1 MYLSSASV
9 AVIETLHSSTIRVS
23 APRPCS
29 SSCSCCCSS
38 CNSLSAFCS
47 CSLMSARISATRCSY
62 SLIVS
67 SLAFWYRL
75 SSAVSCFC
83 LSFFTLDS
91 SVSAAVRRS
100 ATSCRRVFSCSV
112 ISSFSCSAL
121 EVYSSIFNCI
131 VLRFCGM
138 TRSSVS
144 RYDFCSRNSL
154 ILGAKRRFSS
164 SFSFSCS
171 SVKPTY
177 SAFNERSDASS
188 SVRSAFSWA
197 GLRTASGRSVRSSF
211 TPNSDAPSSF
221 CGCNPV

>member
-1 MYLSSASV
+1 MYFSSASV
-9 AVIETLHSSTIRVS
+9 AFIEALHSSTIRVS

-38 CNSLSAFCS
+38 CSSLSVFRS
-47 CSLMSARISATRCSY
+47 CSLMSARISASRCSCC
-62 SLIVS
+62 LIAS

-83 LSFFTLDS
+83 FSFCVFAS
-91 SVSAAVRRS
+91 SVSAAAWRI
-100 ATSCRRVFSCSV
+100 ATSCRRVFSCLV
-112 ISSFSCSAL
+112 LSSFSHSAL
-121 EVYSSIFNCI
+121 VAYSSIFRSM

-144 RYDFCSRNSL
+144 WYDFSSRKSL
-154 ILGAKRRFSS
+154 ILGAKRRFCS

-188 SVRSAFSWA
+188 SARSAFSWA